1 VITVTDRPLQACGAR
16 VNLPESGEFNP
27 EFSMNKRFALVR
39 TVVGLSLAAL
49 VAAGYPVNARAGMIS
64 TQTAIEAQASPERLA
79 NLDRVRAGL
88 ARADVQERLQSLG
101 VDPADAAARVAALP
115 DADLARLADRMDSL
129 PAGGDYGFLAFI
141 GVVFLVLLLLDYLDV
156 IHVFSHTH
164 K

>member
-1 VITVTDRPLQACGAR
+1 
-16 VNLPESGEFNP
+16 
-27 EFSMNKRFALVR
+27 MYKRFALVR
-39 TVVGLSLAAL
+39 TLVGISLAAL
-49 VAAGYPVNARAGMIS
+49 VAAGYPVSARAGVIA
-64 TQTAIEAQASPERLA
+64 TQTAIDAQVSPERLA

-101 VDPADAAARVAALP
+101 VDPVDAAARAEALP
-115 DADLARLADRMDSL
+115 NAELARLADRMDSL
-129 PAGGDYGFLAFI
+129 PAGGDFGFLALI